1 MLTAFSFLLALGVAL
16 LTGWLIVRFDHLH
29 AWASHDATNAGPQKF
44 HAHPTPRIGG
54 LAVATAMLACTGF
67 LNAIGS
73 ELFTQVGWFLLA
85 CSPAFLA
92 GFIEDVTK
100 RIGPDM
106 RLWASFLSGLLALL
120 FFDVVVNNISIPLVN
135 DLLHWYPIAVVFSV
149 FAVGGVA
156 HAVNIIDGYNGLAGM
171 VSMLILGAIG
181 WVGWSVG
188 DQAIFII
195 SAILAGATMG
205 LFFWNWPRAKMFA
218 GDGGAYLWGVS
229 LGILVVLLVGRNNMV
244 SPWFAL
250 LVLCYPV
257 TETVFTVYRR
267 KFLHKTAS
275 GLPDARH
282 LHQLIY
288 RRVLRAESLPKGDIR
303 RDRLNSATSPFLWC
317 LSLVSIVPA
326 ALFWNKTEWLM
337 MFTILFVLTY
347 LWLYRSIVR
356 FQRPRL
362 LQWLGKKWR

>member
-1 MLTAFSFLLALGVAL
+1 M
-16 LTGWLIVRFDHLH
+16 W
-29 AWASHDATNAGPQKF
+29 
-44 HAHPTPRIGG
+44 
-54 LAVATAMLACTGF
+54 
-67 LNAIGS
+67 
-73 ELFTQVGWFLLA
+73 
-85 CSPAFLA
+85 
-92 GFIEDVTK
+92 
-100 RIGPDM
+100 
-106 RLWASFLSGLLALL
+106 
-120 FFDVVVNNISIPLVN
+120 
-135 DLLHWYPIAVVFSV
+135 
-149 FAVGGVA
+149 
-156 HAVNIIDGYNGLAGM
+156 
-171 VSMLILGAIG
+171 
-181 WVGWSVG
+181 
-188 DQAIFII
+188 
-195 SAILAGATMG
+195 